1 MIRVITDSTSSIP
14 RSLREEHGIE
24 LFSLFVN
31 HDGKEYKES
40 SMDLDEFYADIYE
53 MADNIP
59 TSSQP
64 ALSEIERVFED
75 AAKAGDDVLGVFLSS
90 EDLGHVRKR
99 RTRRERRCGE
109 TCVIPLCR
117 RRQPYQLHGA
127 GVAGCLCG
135 QGGGIGHGPARMR
148 PAVCERVRS
157 TRFIF
162 APESLRFLEKGG
174 RIGEACRRCSEM
186 PLRISPI
193 LTVKDGVASTYAKV
207 RTQKKA
213 MDKMVGILKQDM
225 EEHGL
230 RDIAVHYIGSKQPAE
245 EWARDVI
252 RPLIGRD
259 VAVVPASPVIG
270 VHVGPAVGIAY
281 ESATGLWPTS
291 SRPYSRSRFVG
302 CGNRAFGRGCAVER
316 SGCLRKRP
324 AVDAAIDGGPCCVY
338 AGSIAGRTAGWKDS
352 ARRCRAEPRR
362 CSFLRIRDARQARM
376 RP

>member
-1 MIRVITDSTSSIP
+1 
-14 RSLREEHGIE
+14 
-24 LFSLFVN
+24 
-31 HDGKEYKES
+31 
-40 SMDLDEFYADIYE
+40 

-90 EDLGHVRKR
+90 KMSGTFESVVRAAKGAVGRHASFRFAVVDSLTNCMELGWPVVSAAKAAAS
-99 RTRRERRCGE
+99 GMG
-109 TCVIPLCR
+109 
-117 RRQPYQLHGA
+117 LHECA
-127 GVAGCLCG
+127 
-135 QGGGIGHGPARMR
+135 QH
-148 PAVCERVRS
+148 VCERVRS

-174 RIGEACRRCSEM
+174 RIGKASALLGNA
-186 PLRISPI
+186 LRISPI

-230 RDIAVHYIGSKQPAE
+230 RNIAVHYIGSKQPAE

-281 ESATGLWPTS
+281 ECDRPMADKFTS
-291 SRPYSRSRFVG
+291 IFPEVVSSDA
-302 CGNRAFGRGCAVER
+302 GNRAFGRGCAVER
-316 SGCLRKRP
+316 SGCFK
-324 AVDAAIDGGPCCVY
+324 
-338 AGSIAGRTAGWKDS
+338 KK
-352 ARRCRAEPRR
+352 ARRRCGNRRRALLRLRR
-362 CSFLRIRDARQARM
+362 LYCWSNSGVER
-376 RP
+376 

>member
-14 RSLREEHGIE
+14 RSLREEYGIE

-31 HDGKEYKES
+31 HDGKEYEER

-64 ALSEIERVFED
+64 ALSEIERAFED

-90 EDLGHVRKR
+90 KMSGTFESVVRAAKGAAERHASFRFAVIDSLTNCMELGWPVVSAAKAAASGMGLH
-99 RTRRERRCGE
+99 E
-109 TCVIPLCR
+109 CV
-117 RRQPYQLHGA
+117 QH
-127 GVAGCLCG
+127 
-135 QGGGIGHGPARMR
+135 
-148 PAVCERVRS
+148 VCERVRS

-174 RIGEACRRCSEM
+174 RIGRASALLGNA
-186 PLRISPI
+186 LRISPI

-213 MDKMVGILKQDM
+213 MDKMVGILRQDM

-230 RDIAVHYIGSKQPAE
+230 RNIAVHYIGSKQPAE

-281 ESATGLWPTS
+281 ECDKPMADKFTS
-291 SRPYSRSRFVG
+291 VFPEVVSSDAG
-302 CGNRAFGRGCAVER
+302 IER
-316 SGCLRKRP
+316 LG
-324 AVDAAIDGGPCCVY
+324 AA
-338 AGSIAGRTAGWKDS
+338 A
-352 ARRCRAEPRR
+352 
-362 CSFLRIRDARQARM
+362 L
-376 RP
+376 